1 MNVTHAVRGCVQSL
15 LCVLCNFFQWL
26 LPYVLEVLEQD
37 VSGHRDPVVSRCIQN
52 FNLLYTGAHTDTDA
66 CEILQLH
73 VMSKFKRSVPNN
85 IYYCEDHLRGDLSY

>member
-37 VSGHRDPVVSRCIQN
+37 VSGHRDPIVSRCIQN
-52 FNLLYTGAHTDTDA
+52 FNLLYTGAHTQT
-66 CEILQLH
+66 QMH
-73 VMSKFKRSVPNN
+73 VRFFSYMSCPSLNDLYPI
-85 IYYCEDHLRGDLSY
+85 IYTIVKIT